1 MEKMTKGEKKVP
13 VMWVFRERKA
23 WLSIALFLLA
33 IVIIVFGVY
42 LSSQPEWTERAD
54 IKLYNQGVSAYL
66 LPAELLPATE
76 ERPSEFPIIRAAAYF
91 QQASSE
97 STDSRLKALALY
109 NFGTLMGKDSLS
121 SLSGSTPRFGVT
133 DGIIILAEA
142 VRKDPNN
149 EDAKYNLELLEKV
162 QAAMAQN
169 SSSNI
174 SGLSLTFSGL
184 FGEFLGKEIG
194 AYQKGY

>member
-1 MEKMTKGEKKVP
+1 MTKGEKKVP
-13 VMWVFRERKA
+13 VMRVFRERKA
-23 WLSIALFLLA
+23 WLNIALLLLA
-33 IVIIVFGVY
+33 GVIIVSGVY

-97 STDSRLKALALY
+97 STDTILKTLALY
-109 NFGTLMGKDSLS
+109 NLGTLMGKDALASISGNTSL
-121 SLSGSTPRFGVT
+121 FAMA

-162 QAAMAQN
+162 QTAMAIIPN
-169 SSSNI
+169 SI

-184 FGEFLGKEIG
+184 FGEFFGKEIG
-194 AYQKGY
+194 TYQKGY

>member
-1 MEKMTKGEKKVP
+1 MTKGEKKVP
-13 VMWVFRERKA
+13 VMVVFRERKA
-23 WLSIALFLLA
+23 WLNIALLLLA
-33 IVIIVFGVY
+33 GVIIVSGVY

-97 STDSRLKALALY
+97 STDATLKTLALY
-109 NFGTLMGKDSLS
+109 NLGTLMGKDALASI
-121 SLSGSTPRFGVT
+121 SGSTSRFAVA

-162 QAAMAQN
+162 QASIAI
-169 SSSNI
+169 SPSTI
-174 SGLSLTFSGL
+174 SGLSLAFSGL
-184 FGEFLGKEIG
+184 FGEFLGEEIEVG
-194 AYQKGY
+194 KGY